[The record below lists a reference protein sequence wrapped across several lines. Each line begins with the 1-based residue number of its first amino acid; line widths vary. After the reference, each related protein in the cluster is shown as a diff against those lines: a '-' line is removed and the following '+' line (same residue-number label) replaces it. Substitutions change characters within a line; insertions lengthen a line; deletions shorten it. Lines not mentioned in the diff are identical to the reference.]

1 MPPSTSPAG
10 DPAEVTCCV
19 YRAQLTALGLAAL
32 VWQASESDRSRVWG
46 LLEAITTGAE
56 HLVDAVML
64 AH

>member
-1 MPPSTSPAG
+1 
-10 DPAEVTCCV
+10 VTCCV